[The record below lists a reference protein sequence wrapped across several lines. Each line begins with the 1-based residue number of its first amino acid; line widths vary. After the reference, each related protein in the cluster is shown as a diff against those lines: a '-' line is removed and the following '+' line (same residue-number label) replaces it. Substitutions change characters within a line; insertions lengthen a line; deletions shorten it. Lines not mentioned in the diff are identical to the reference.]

1 MKSKGAA
8 CAVRL
13 TPVQAEKRGLAWV
26 IGAFVICPCHLPITL
41 WLAATLLSGTAAGAL
56 LRGHPYVAGAIIT
69 ALWLAATGHGVRY
82 LLAARADAGA
92 RTSMSGRT

>member
-13 TPVQAEKRGLAWV
+13 TPAQAENRGLAWV

-41 WLAATLLSGTAAGAL
+41 WVAATLLSGTAAGAV
-56 LRGHPYVAGAIIT
+56 LRGHLYVTGAIIT
-69 ALWLAATGHGVRY
+69 VLWLAATWRGVRY
-82 LLAARADAGA
+82 FLVARADPVTTL
-92 RTSMSGRT
+92 RLER